1 MFEGAQG
8 DRSWDLFQPCK
19 RPVTGLRFH
28 FLKSIFI
35 KSYRPF
41 CFLSRAAFRDCWPAK
56 AALFPIV
63 QLSSQKRDCH
73 SPRDT
78 WQCPLIYQLPVW
90 ATPLKSFSVRRKGC
104 EGFLKVKAKFHDLQ
118 KAANGK
124 PALVICMELFVQILL
139 ERDLSSPPC
148 F

>member
-35 KSYRPF
+35 KSYQPF
-41 CFLSRAAFRDCWPAK
+41 YFLSRAAFRDCWPAK

-124 PALVICMELFVQILL
+124 PALVICMEFVQILL